1 MYNTEYKVVY
11 ENNKP
16 HGIRNQG
23 GFILFFP
30 DITKYDGQE
39 KRYRNEVM
47 EQYKLADFLKQQLEE
62 NYGKGNS

>member
-1 MYNTEYKVVY
+1 MYNTEYKIVY
-11 ENNKP
+11 KNNKP
-16 HGIRNQG
+16 YGIRNQG

-39 KRYRNEVM
+39 ERYRDEVM

>member
-1 MYNTEYKVVY
+1 MYNTEYKIVY
-11 ENNKP
+11 KNNKP

-39 KRYRNEVM
+39 ERYRDEVM